1 MRIASHL
8 RIAARGT
15 SIAASALLLAGV
27 VAAQAPAPA
36 GEVLP
41 LRRAVT
47 LAVQNSREVAL
58 ARMQYNVSDKSAGL
72 LRSNFR
78 PNLYTGS
85 GAAWTDGF
93 PQTPGGQPTLF
104 NLQYVQTVFNRPLTG
119 QVRAAE
125 ERALASQLEVQ
136 RVEDEVRVETAS
148 AYLEL
153 AKVRHAL
160 RLLRTERESAQR
172 ITDLTR
178 ARVGEGLELP
188 IEVTRAQLTA
198 ARIEQRIVQF
208 EGREEYLA
216 ARLHQLMGMPA
227 GQEFEVSSDQ
237 LPADPAQPLDELVSQ
252 ALANSTE
259 LKQAEHERRAREH
272 RLSGE
277 KGGYLPTMDL
287 VSYFGVYSTANDFD
301 KFYTRFERTS
311 LSFGVRV
318 RIPIFSSTTSSSV
331 ALARTELS
339 AAEQEIRN
347 KRAALD
353 LTVRQQARQ
362 SREMEAGREVARL
375 EMELAQENVRVLQ
388 AQYQEGRLGLRELE
402 KARVEEHEKWL
413 AFLDAEF
420 QRQKAQLELLRSTGQ
435 LAQVLQ

>member
-1 MRIASHL
+1 MRIATL
-8 RIAARGT
+8 RKTVARSATLGAATMLLSGIAG
-15 SIAASALLLAGV
+15 
-27 VAAQAPAPA
+27 AQTAAPA
-36 GEVLP
+36 GELLP

-72 LRSNFR
+72 LRANFR
-78 PNLYTGS
+78 PNLYSGS

-104 NLQYVQTVFNRPLTG
+104 NLQYIQTVFNRPLTG

-125 ERALASQLEVQ
+125 ERTLASQLEVG
-136 RVEDEVRVETAS
+136 RVEDEVRVEAAS

-160 RLLRTERESAQR
+160 QLLRTERESAQR

-178 ARVGEGLELP
+178 ARVAEGLELP

-208 EGREEYLA
+208 EGREEFLA
-216 ARLHQLMGMPA
+216 GRLRQLMGLPA
-227 GQEFEVSSDQ
+227 GQEFEVSTDQ
-237 LPADPAQPLDELVSQ
+237 LPPDPAQPVDELIHL
-252 ALANSTE
+252 ALVNSTE

-277 KGGYLPTMDL
+277 KGGYLPTLDL

-311 LSFGVRV
+311 VSFGVRV
-318 RIPIFSSTTSSSV
+318 RIPIFSSTTSSAV

-353 LTVRQQARQ
+353 LSVRQQARQ

-388 AQYQEGRLGLRELE
+388 AQFQEGRLGLREVE

>member
-237 LPADPAQPLDELVSQ
+237 LPAAPASTGSPARRAATCPRWTWSAISAYTARPTISTSSTRASSAPAS
-252 ALANSTE
+252 ALACACASRFS
-259 LKQAEHERRAREH
+259 APPPPPRWPWRA
-272 RLSGE
+272 
-277 KGGYLPTMDL
+277 P
-287 VSYFGVYSTANDFD
+287 N
-301 KFYTRFERTS
+301 
-311 LSFGVRV
+311 
-318 RIPIFSSTTSSSV
+318 
-331 ALARTELS
+331 
-339 AAEQEIRN
+339 
-347 KRAALD
+347 
-353 LTVRQQARQ
+353 
-362 SREMEAGREVARL
+362 
-375 EMELAQENVRVLQ
+375 
-388 AQYQEGRLGLRELE
+388 
-402 KARVEEHEKWL
+402 
-413 AFLDAEF
+413 
-420 QRQKAQLELLRSTGQ
+420 
-435 LAQVLQ
+435 